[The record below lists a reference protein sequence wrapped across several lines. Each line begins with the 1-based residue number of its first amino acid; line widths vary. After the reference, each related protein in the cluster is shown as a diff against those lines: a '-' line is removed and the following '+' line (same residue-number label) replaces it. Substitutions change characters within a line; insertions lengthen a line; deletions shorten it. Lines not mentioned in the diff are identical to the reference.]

1 MTEFIEQHIDKLI
14 LKLEWGETIEFVFDS
29 LNEKKQWTMTYS
41 DYDGSCGCIGFFDN
55 KNKILDNIELIKQ
68 VVNILYNAKYG
79 KYNYHPPEIH
89 MVNEDFYINLKTQFR
104 IGEETYIHDD
114 KISFNNDIN
123 DFNNTIRNDK
133 DGSRKKQY
141 VIIQNG
147 ENILTDNGFLPISDE
162 NLENACLFENKKDS
176 ENKATE
182 IFFKN
187 IDNKLINNHYESVP
201 LSVIEDVLNKT
212 RDHNDVSTLRM

>member
-1 MTEFIEQHIDKLI
+1 
-14 LKLEWGETIEFVFDS
+14 V
-29 LNEKKQWTMTYS
+29 KK
-41 DYDGSCGCIGFFDN
+41 
-55 KNKILDNIELIKQ
+55 
-68 VVNILYNAKYG
+68 
-79 KYNYHPPEIH
+79 P
-89 MVNEDFYINLKTQFR
+89 
-104 IGEETYIHDD
+104 YIHDD

-162 NLENACLFENKKDS
+162 NSENACLFENKKDS

-212 RDHNDVSTLRM
+212 RDHNDASTLRM